1 MRTAYSPQQLKS
13 RVGTWFSPCVWRCVS
28 RNMSQMRSY
37 SSRADMSHRLF
48 QRDRGR
54 CTFGIVARPRL
65 RPMASWPSD
74 ATGHVDGPVFRLR
87 EAADRRVH
95 PLLDPSP
102 PVPRNLLPREPA
114 GPGGRSVHPGIGL
127 HRLAPLHA
135 ADEAAA
141 AGSAGGGATRRT
153 NATGVPDATDGPDAG
168 PANGTG
174 PASPAGATAPADG
187 RPLATRIPIL
197 FAVGGPKGPFLPLP
211 AVLLLL
217 FEPREQS
224 RRRTER
230 PEFED
235 DLAMFFVFRDEEHPP
250 TLRDHVDGLLERDL
264 VVAFPFLAAWEV
276 EPFHIE
282 EEDPS
287 PSLPHP
293 SFSLFDERFF
303 REGHRFEDD
312 VLQRA
317 VPDDLIAAVE
327 DRLVRLGED
336 DAHLPHL
343 IDLHPSRPTPRAG

>member
-54 CTFGIVARPRL
+54 CTFGIVAPPRL
-65 RPMASWPSD
+65 RPMAYWPPG
-74 ATGHVDGPVFRLR
+74 ATGNVHGSVFRLR

-95 PLLDPSP
+95 RLLDLGP
-102 PVPRNLLPREPA
+102 PIHRNLLP
-114 GPGGRSVHPGIGL
+114 
-127 HRLAPLHA
+127 
-135 ADEAAA
+135 
-141 AGSAGGGATRRT
+141 
-153 NATGVPDATDGPDAG
+153 GVPDASDGPDAG
-168 PANGTG
+168 PADGTSA
-174 PASPAGATAPADG
+174 ASPAAGTAPADG

-235 DLAMFFVFRDEEHPP
+235 DLAMFFVFRDE
-250 TLRDHVDGLLERDL
+250 
-264 VVAFPFLAAWEV
+264 
-276 EPFHIE
+276 
-282 EEDPS
+282 
-287 PSLPHP
+287 
-293 SFSLFDERFF
+293 
-303 REGHRFEDD
+303 
-312 VLQRA
+312 
-317 VPDDLIAAVE
+317 
-327 DRLVRLGED
+327 
-336 DAHLPHL
+336 
-343 IDLHPSRPTPRAG
+343 